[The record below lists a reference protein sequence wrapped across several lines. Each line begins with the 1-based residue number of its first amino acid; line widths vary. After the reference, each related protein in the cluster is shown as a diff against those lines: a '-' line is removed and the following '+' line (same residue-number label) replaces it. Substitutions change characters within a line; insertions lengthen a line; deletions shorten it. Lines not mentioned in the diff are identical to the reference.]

1 MCTTLSRYDLFNG
14 PASWRASKSDYIS
27 QPLSVMAKTFYTI
40 GLSEPKRQ
48 PNCPFESP
56 LRQSSL
62 FKCRFIWRKQKR
74 QRSSLPKHLLCW
86 KKVERSRDLLSID
99 FQNVPLW
106 NKIVAFSLNF
116 WFLPLKKLISRF
128 PSDSC
133 CHHSSNHLATLW
145 TENLLTSTY
154 IKIKY

>member
-40 GLSEPKRQ
+40 GHSEPKRQ

-86 KKVERSRDLLSID
+86 KKVEPFSTMGRHSWQLFKYGLS
-99 FQNVPLW
+99 
-106 NKIVAFSLNF
+106 
-116 WFLPLKKLISRF
+116 LKKKNRFSMVVQQAQILLIIN
-128 PSDSC
+128 
-133 CHHSSNHLATLW
+133 SNSKWENIYFVWNPGLW
-145 TENLLTSTY
+145 D
-154 IKIKY
+154 